1 MKTMRNFE
9 RFANWIDMI
18 AAAMLLLVCVSQVY
32 TLLAGIDGDWR
43 LFYSNTQFAEMWR
56 GKVLECATTGLK
68 HIALAWIG
76 YLPFNLF
83 YRTIH
88 KHVLKEEERV

>member
-1 MKTMRNFE
+1 MKTMRNLE
-9 RFANWIDMI
+9 RFASWIDMI
-18 AAAMLLLVCVSQVY
+18 AAAMLLLICVSQVY

-56 GKVLECATTGLK
+56 DKVFECAITGLR
-68 HIALAWIG
+68 HIAVAWIG
-76 YLPFNLF
+76 YVPFNLL

-88 KHVLKEEERV
+88 SRVIKEEERV